1 MKTPS
6 RLIANVKPLHFKQ
19 GSIIAIK
26 KKCPKVHSV
35 YNFDL
40 NTTTL

>member
-6 RLIANVKPLHFKQ
+6 RLIANVKTLHFKQ

-26 KKCPKVHSV
+26 KNVLKSTVCTI
-35 YNFDL
+35 L
-40 NTTTL
+40 I

>member
-6 RLIANVKPLHFKQ
+6 RLIANVKTLDFKQ
-19 GSIIAIK
+19 GSIIAI

>member
-6 RLIANVKPLHFKQ
+6 RLIANVKNLTFQ
-19 GSIIAIK
+19 AGLYNCYK

-40 NTTTL
+40 DTTTL